1 MTTSILDML
10 RAANPLDASPVAAT
24 TMPLAAAPQP
34 PATAPAPESPNIPQ
48 APPRPCSC
56 GFRTFW
62 LDPYGVLSC
71 HACRPPKF
79 AFQVKQTFTVE
90 GEENNFSWSTFSAY
104 QEKLISE
111 LEELQTPCGRKIIAH
126 SGWDDPRS
134 EYFNQRVCAY
144 MELGVAEAD
153 RIFAE
158 TSDYLVGVLRDTGSI
173 DRLPGPWPKNAA
185 GYSLAAEQEEKP
197 KRKPSAR
204 SRKK

>member
-1 MTTSILDML
+1 MTSILDML
-10 RAANPLDASPVAAT
+10 RAANPLDAVAVAAT
-24 TMPLAAAPQP
+24 ASDPAAAAPQP
-34 PATAPAPESPNIPQ
+34 PATAPAPSSSNLPQ
-48 APPRPCSC
+48 APARPCYC

-71 HACRPPKF
+71 HTCKPPKF

-90 GEENNFSWSTFSAY
+90 GEENNYSWSTFSAY

-134 EYFNQRVCAY
+134 EYFNQRICAY
-144 MELGVAEAD
+144 MEHGVAEAD
-153 RIFAE
+153 RISAE
-158 TSDYLVGVLRDTGSI
+158 CSDYLIGVLHDTGTI
-173 DRLPGPWPKNAA
+173 DRLPGPWPANKA
-185 GYSLAAEQEEKP
+185 GYSLAAEAEKP